1 MFVAASSRCFS
12 DKSFSEACSL
22 ISDLEYDKIE
32 IWMSEGGSHLKTS
45 VVAKEPE
52 QFASQFREMSRLT
65 PVALHLQE
73 DVDVRTLAGV
83 ARVAKQL
90 RVTQITV
97 PASPLGTPF
106 NSEIDR
112 LRAFLKVVNPDGVR
126 LSLKTQTGML
136 TEDAHTAVELCQA
149 VPGLGLTLDPSYYIC
164 GPHRGVSFDQV
175 FPYVYHVHLRD
186 STPEQLQVQI
196 GLGEIDYSRMIA
208 MLRRNDYQRALS
220 VDLIYSPKEE
230 MNRPLEM
237 RKLRMLL
244 DTLL

>member
-12 DKSFSEACSL
+12 DKTFTEACLL
-22 ISDLEYDKIE
+22 ISDLEYDKVE
-32 IWMSEGGSHLKTS
+32 IWMSEKGSHLKPS
-45 VVAKEPE
+45 VVAKDPE
-52 QFASQFREMSRLT
+52 LFVAQFHETTRLT
-65 PVALHLQE
+65 PVALYLE
-73 DVDVRTLAGV
+73 DDVDVRTMAGL

-112 LRAFLKVVNPDGVR
+112 LKAFLNVVSPDGVR

-136 TEDAHTAVELCQA
+136 TEDAHTAVELCQS

-164 GPHRGVSFDQV
+164 GPHRGTSFDQV

-186 STPEQLQVQI
+186 STPQQLQVQI
-196 GLGEIDYSRMIA
+196 GLGEVDYSRMIV
-208 MLRRNDYQRALS
+208 MLRRNNYQRALS
-220 VDLIYSPKEE
+220 VDLIYSKDEE
-230 MNRPLEM
+230 ANRPLEM